1 MESNLQAT
9 YAVIWGQCSEAMRAK
24 LQGLEKYNDARD
36 KCDCAWL
43 LTQIKAIRHKF
54 EEKRYGYASLNDAYN
69 NFYSLRQQN
78 EEALADYL
86 HQFKENVD
94 VLEHYGGAVG
104 VDKGSQELIEKY
116 LEPGATV
123 SSETKKKMSRDRALA
138 IQFLKGADRKR
149 YGNLLIELENQFSRG
164 TDQYPPDLTAAYGM
178 LVSYRGTRQSAPPSS
193 PSPSPG
199 LQFAQTADP
208 VPGLDGVLHEAITCF
223 HCRGPGHYASQCP
236 HRQDGT
242 EGNAGVTM
250 LHHHQP
256 STYNFTFAHVDC
268 CPSQLRVAIPSTW
281 VLLDSQSTI
290 SVFHNAFLL
299 RNIRPSSHPLTVYT
313 NGGKQVSRLVGDIP
327 NFGEVWY
334 NPQSLANILSLAAVR
349 QQCRVTMDTAG
360 DPSITVHR
368 RDGTVMLFKES
379 PMGLYY
385 FDVSDHSNFTSSPSA
400 PYLFLNN
407 ATGYSPR
414 EVEGADRA
422 RILYRQLGR
431 PSQRDFLDAL
441 AHNVIQNCPV
451 TKTHAA
457 PSKFMGPIP
466 QPSKARPSSD
476 RHQQSHNSSQ
486 RTSLPK
492 LNKSTS
498 A

>member
-1 MESNLQAT
+1 MGFLCSLTRGEPWYQLVIDCGSSRACTDGILLNDKRQFARTLEALEEYIAKNYKHAGDMMPLTRELKNPEIAEPANLPEGEKSRVKTILLEKQIAAYVTRCDILESNLQAT

-69 NFYSLRQQN
+69 NFYSHRQQN

-178 LVSYRGTRQSAPPSS
+178 LVSYRGTRQSAPTSS

-199 LQFAQTADP
+199 FQFAQTADP

-236 HRQDGT
+236 HRQDET

-268 CPSQLRVAIPSTW
+268 CLSQSRVAIPSTW

-290 SVFHNAFLL
+290 SVFHNASLL

-313 NGGKQVSRLVGDIP
+313 NGG
-327 NFGEVWY
+327 
-334 NPQSLANILSLAAVR
+334 
-349 QQCRVTMDTAG
+349 
-360 DPSITVHR
+360 
-368 RDGTVMLFKES
+368 
-379 PMGLYY
+379 
-385 FDVSDHSNFTSSPSA
+385 
-400 PYLFLNN
+400 
-407 ATGYSPR
+407 
-414 EVEGADRA
+414 
-422 RILYRQLGR
+422 
-431 PSQRDFLDAL
+431 
-441 AHNVIQNCPV
+441 
-451 TKTHAA
+451 
-457 PSKFMGPIP
+457 
-466 QPSKARPSSD
+466 
-476 RHQQSHNSSQ
+476 
-486 RTSLPK
+486 
-492 LNKSTS
+492 
-498 A
+498 